1 MQYFKYL
8 FVFLAFLACKPEY
21 TAQEIV
27 DASIKNSGLNVLDNS
42 ELTFKFRNNSYSAHR
57 NNGDYNYT
65 RIAKS
70 DSTVTKDVLSNKG
83 FRRFINGEE
92 VELTEKR
99 VNQLSNSVNSV
110 HYFSVLPYGLNDKAV
125 IKKLLGSTSIKGID
139 YYKIEVTFNK
149 VGGGDDFDDVFLYW
163 FNKETLLL
171 EYIAYKYHTSGG
183 GIRFR
188 DMKKEHGVNGTR
200 FLDYQN
206 LKPKSIDI
214 DFYAID
220 KLYEEGSLL
229 KVSDIEL
236 ENIQLRQN

>member
-1 MQYFKYL
+1 MQYLKYL
-8 FVFLAFLACKPEY
+8 AVFLAILSCKPEY

-27 DASIKNSGLNVLDNS
+27 DISIKNAGLEVLNNS
-42 ELTFKFRNNSYSAHR
+42 ELTFNFRNKSYAALR
-57 NNGDYNYT
+57 NDGNYNYS
-65 RIAKS
+65 RVAKT
-70 DSTVTKDVLSNKG
+70 DSTVTNDVLSNNG

-92 VELTEKR
+92 VELTDKR

-110 HYFSVLPYGLNDKAV
+110 HYFSVLPYGLNDNAV
-125 IKKLLGSTSIKGID
+125 KKKLLGTVSIKGVD

-149 VGGGDDFDDVFLYW
+149 EGGGDDFDDVFLYW

-171 EYIAYKYHTSGG
+171 DYLAYKYHTSGG

-188 DMKKEHGVNGTR
+188 DIKKEHKVNGTR

-206 LKPKSIDI
+206 LKPKTIDI
-214 DFYAID
+214 DFYQID

-236 ENIQLRQN
+236 VNIQLSSK